1 MSTLLMEQL
10 LSVIKEYREEKL
22 SQEEALKSLEE
33 KCKSAINENRQKMET
48 IVSRISSFNFQ
59 HEFRFWHT
67 KFHFRPVK
75 FHFGHII
82 LFQFVVLV

>member
-1 MSTLLMEQL
+1 MNTGALYSRREFFAYQFVNKLAGAFMSF
-10 LSVIKEYREEKL
+10 R
-22 SQEEALKSLEE
+22 
-33 KCKSAINENRQKMET
+33 RFGQK
-48 IVSRISSFNFQ
+48 VRSRISSFNFQ